1 MNIPIDE
8 IKSAM
13 DQFDPVALLPDIS
26 TIVGKVELAMR
37 LAVLIGPILLLIF
50 GLIYF
55 FAPPKEANH
64 YFGYRCYFGMGSVN
78 AWRFTQRLAGLVW
91 AALGLVL
98 TVIMLIVCASFRGKE
113 VMDLLSS
120 AAICIFWEAGLVIIS
135 SIVINILVAIRFN
148 KDGEMR
154 AHK

>member
-8 IKSAM
+8 MKSAM
-13 DQFDPVALLPDIS
+13 DQFDPAALFPDIS

-98 TVIMLIVCASFRGKE
+98 TIIMLIVCASFRGKE
-113 VMDLLSS
+113 IMDLLSS
-120 AAICIFWEAGLVIIS
+120 AAICIFWEAGLVIIA

-148 KDGEMR
+148 KDGELR